1 MTHDLDEPVHLVSY
15 DPNWPQL
22 YRQESER
29 LRALAPFIF
38 ILAIEHFGST
48 AVPAMAAKPIV
59 DILVGVKDLPAAP
72 GEIQKFEQAGYEYLG
87 EAGVP
92 GRLYFRKRGIQNFN
106 LAVVAFDG
114 HHWKDNL
121 LLRDYLRSDRAA
133 AADYEREKRRAI
145 ADGATMLLAYSQAK
159 GDCISRLLA
168 RARAWQTSIGGAP

>member
-1 MTHDLDEPVHLVSY
+1 MTHDLDEPVHLVPY

-29 LRALAPFIF
+29 LPALAPFIS

-59 DILVGVKDLPAAP
+59 DILVGVKEPPIAAD
-72 GEIQKFEQAGYEYLG
+72 EIQKFGQTGYEYLG
-87 EAGVP
+87 EAGVR
-92 GRLYFRKRGIQNFN
+92 GRIYFRKRGLHNFN
-106 LAVVAFDG
+106 LAVVVFGG

-133 AADYEREKRRAI
+133 AAEYEREKRQAI

-159 GDCISRLLA
+159 SDCMTRLLA
-168 RARAWQTSIGGAP
+168 AAHMWQASTNAS

>member
-1 MTHDLDEPVHLVSY
+1 MTHDLDEPVHLVPY

-22 YRQESER
+22 YQQESES

-59 DILVGVKDLPAAP
+59 DILVGVKELPIAA

-92 GRLYFRKRGIQNFN
+92 GRLYFRKRGIQSFN
-106 LAVVAFDG
+106 LAIVVFGG

-133 AADYEREKRRAI
+133 AAEYEREKRQAI
-145 ADGATMLLAYSQAK
+145 ADGAAMLLAYSQAK
-159 GDCISRLLA
+159 DDCISRLVA
-168 RARAWQTSIGGAP
+168 RARAWRTSIAAAT